1 MGSAEIITFTIMYL
15 ITMLVSLVGNILLIY
30 IVWKRPDVRSLTSF
44 MFVNMAVA
52 DLLVTLVV
60 IPYTISNFYTHGV
73 WPMDDVAGE
82 ITCKIVLFIAFFTIS
97 TSIICLTFM
106 AVDRFYA
113 VVYPFQRLL
122 WFRRPKILTPVVWI
136 LSMAL
141 MFIVPVLADFN
152 SKNQCVF
159 EFSILGGKAK
169 VIRGIFIY
177 FFTINYL
184 FPVFIISIL
193 YTITA
198 RKLWFHE
205 VPGDDEQN
213 RQQQQM
219 TKRKVVRMLI
229 IVFSV
234 FALCWLPG
242 QVFQLYLAITE
253 WSKDLPKV
261 QVACYWFGYNNSAIN
276 PWLYICMNSKM
287 HSAFSSMIGRKL
299 CLEKRGSKSENDE
312 LMPSAMDRTQDT
324 HLWFYWSNTLL
335 A

>member
-1 MGSAEIITFTIMYL
+1 MESAEIITFTIMYL
-15 ITMLVSLVGNILLIY
+15 ITMLVSMVGNILLIY
-30 IVWKRPDVRSLTSF
+30 IVWKRPDVRSLRSF

-60 IPYTISNFYTHGV
+60 IPYTISDFYTHGV
-73 WPMDDVAGE
+73 WPMDGLVGE
-82 ITCKIVLFIAFFTIS
+82 ITCKIVLFIAFSTIS

-122 WFRRPKILTPVVWI
+122 WFRRPKVLTPVVWI

-141 MFIVPVLADFN
+141 MCIVPILADFN
-152 SKNQCVF
+152 SNNQCVF
-159 EFSILGGKAK
+159 KFSILGGKAK

-177 FFTINYL
+177 FFTVNYL

-205 VPGDDEQN
+205 VPGEDEQN

-253 WSKDLPKV
+253 WSKDLPIV
-261 QVACYWFGYNNSAIN
+261 QAACYWFGYNNSAIN
-276 PWLYICMNSKM
+276 PWLFIYMNSKM
-287 HSAFSSMIGRKL
+287 HSAFSSMIGRKFR
-299 CLEKRGSKSENDE
+299 LEKRSSKFENNE
-312 LMPSAMDRTQDT
+312 MMPQR
-324 HLWFYWSNTLL
+324 
-335 A
+335 

>member
-1 MGSAEIITFTIMYL
+1 MGSAVIITFTIMYL
-15 ITMLVSLVGNILLIY
+15 ITMLVSLVGNILLIS
-30 IVWKRPDVRSLTSF
+30 IAWKRPDVRSLTSF

-60 IPYTISNFYTHGV
+60 IPYTISDFYKHGV
-73 WPMDDVAGE
+73 WPMDGLVGE
-82 ITCKIVLFIAFFTIS
+82 ITCKAVLFIAFFSIS

-113 VVYPFQRLL
+113 IVYPFRRLL

-136 LSMAL
+136 LSMAF
-141 MFIVPVLADFN
+141 MCIVPVLADFK
-152 SKNQCVF
+152 SKNQCVSG
-159 EFSILGGKAK
+159 FSTSVLGDKRK
-169 VIRGIFIY
+169 VSRGIFIY

-242 QVFQLYLAITE
+242 QVFQLYLAVTE
-253 WSKDLPKV
+253 WSKDLPIV

-276 PWLYICMNSKM
+276 PWLFICMNSKM
-287 HSAFSSMIGRKL
+287 HSAFSSMIDRKFR
-299 CLEKRGSKSENDE
+299 LEKRSSKFENNE
-312 LMPSAMDRTQDT
+312 MMLQR
-324 HLWFYWSNTLL
+324 
-335 A
+335 

>member
-15 ITMLVSLVGNILLIY
+15 ITMLFSLVGNILLIY

-60 IPYTISNFYTHGV
+60 IPYTISNFYTHSV
-73 WPMDDVAGE
+73 WPMDGLVGE
-82 ITCKIVLFIAFFTIS
+82 ITCKTVLFIAFFTIS

-106 AVDRFYA
+106 AIDRFYA

-122 WFRRPKILTPVVWI
+122 WFPRPKILTPVVWI

-141 MFIVPVLADFN
+141 MCIVPVLVDFN
-152 SKNQCVF
+152 SKTRCVY
-159 EFSILGGKAK
+159 EFPILGGKAK

-242 QVFQLYLAITE
+242 QVFHLYVAITE
-253 WSKDLPKV
+253 WSKNLPKV
-261 QVACYWFGYNNSAIN
+261 QVAFYWFGYNNSAIN

-299 CLEKRGSKSENDE
+299 RLEKRGSKLEITN
-312 LMPSAMDRTQDT
+312 
-324 HLWFYWSNTLL
+324 
-335 A
+335 